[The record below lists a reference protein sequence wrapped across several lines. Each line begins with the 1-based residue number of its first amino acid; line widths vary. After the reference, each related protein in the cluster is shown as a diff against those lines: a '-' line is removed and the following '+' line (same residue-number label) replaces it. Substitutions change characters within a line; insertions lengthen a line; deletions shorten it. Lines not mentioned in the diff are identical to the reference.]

1 MSRKSGP
8 QIVQDMF
15 IDSDGKEFKV
25 CLKLTEQH
33 INAKG
38 QTRQRVRLAAQ
49 LLSHTVGKGVRQIL
63 GETFACQ
70 SDAILT
76 VKNFVLEFW
85 PEYFTQALFSL
96 LRKQPNTFVKMIFF
110 FEYFFCINKLY

>member
-1 MSRKSGP
+1 MIDKGLRFYDDQGKTHDLKKS
-8 QIVQDMF
+8 DFRRM
-15 IDSDGKEFKV
+15 IDSDGEEFKV

-38 QTRQRVRLAAQ
+38 QTRQQVRLAAQ
-49 LLSHTVGKGVRQIL
+49 LLSHTVGKGVHQIL

-96 LRKQPNTFVKMIFF
+96 LRKLKQTAQHI
-110 FEYFFCINKLY
+110 C